1 LKKDFMWDHYSKE
14 MLEKAIIEE
23 TNHHILKVKDYAY
36 KYISGSG
43 TISPGQRTLSDSKT
57 KDKLEDTTLS
67 DALREG
73 AIAAS
78 KDPPKMDTSQANKL
92 KKSDPN
98 ILKVAIN
105 QGEPNVNVILGE
117 QHATEPFLT
126 TIIHPTEV
134 DCFINPKHP
143 FYIVKIGGDT
153 GLYNLYIDFCISLAL
168 AQFSAMGSNTPVG
181 PERYLAT
188 LDRILRGNS

>member
-1 LKKDFMWDHYSKE
+1 M
-14 MLEKAIIEE
+14 
-23 TNHHILKVKDYAY
+23 
-36 KYISGSG
+36 
-43 TISPGQRTLSDSKT
+43 SDSKT
-57 KDKLEDTTLS
+57 KDKLEDPAIS

-73 AIAAS
+73 AIAART
-78 KDPPKMDTSQANKL
+78 DPPKMDTIQADEL

-117 QHATEPFLT
+117 QHASEPFLST
-126 TIIHPTEV
+126 VLGQDEV

-143 FYIVKIGGDT
+143 FYTQKIGGDT
-153 GLYNLYIDFCISLAL
+153 NLYNLYIHFCVSLAL
-168 AQFSAMGSNTPVG
+168 AQFSAMGSNTPVE
-181 PERYLAT
+181 PARYLAT